1 MTRLPRRAR
10 HLAVW
15 VVLLV
20 CIGGWVMPQK
30 SIDYRRARWAAPD
43 VLLFLPTGEYLSA
56 ASLGYQAL
64 IADALYLWSIQYY
77 GHQVAAEG
85 RQYLWRIFDVIT
97 DLDPQ
102 FEDAYLTG
110 ALMMGSDL
118 GDADMAMR
126 LLAKGA
132 AHNPEGW
139 IYPLESGYYAW
150 MSLGDHELAAEYFDK
165 ASALPGAPDVIGRMR
180 AGMAEF
186 VGDKRSALALWV
198 EVYEGAREDGN
209 EKIESVAW
217 QHLYD
222 LKVELDLEDLRV
234 AIRRFRLDR
243 GQPPRELDVLVTEG
257 YLRVVP
263 GTPAGQPY
271 EYEAVTGEV
280 VDPRDS
286 GSRADR

>member
-1 MTRLPRRAR
+1 VTRLPRRAR
-10 HLAVW
+10 GLAVW

-20 CIGGWVMPQK
+20 CIGGWIMPQM
-30 SIDYRRARWAAPD
+30 SIDYRRARWARSD

-77 GHQVAAEG
+77 GHQVAADG

-132 AHNPEGW
+132 EHNPEGW

-150 MSLGDHELAAEYFDK
+150 MSLGDHELAAEYFNK
-165 ASALPGAPDVIGRMR
+165 AWALPGAPEVIGRMR
-180 AGMAEF
+180 AGMAEI
-186 VGDKRSALALWV
+186 VGDKRSALALWAD
-198 EVYEGAREDGN
+198 VYEGAREGGN
-209 EKIESVAW
+209 DKIESIAW

-222 LKVELDLEDLRV
+222 LKVEIDLEDLRV

-243 GQPPRELDVLVTEG
+243 GRPPLALGALVTEG
-257 YLRVVP
+257 YLRAVP
-263 GTPAGQPY
+263 DMPTGEPY
-271 EYEAVTGEV
+271 EYEPVTGEV
-280 VDPRDS
+280 VDPSES

>member
-1 MTRLPRRAR
+1 MTRVPARAR
-10 HLAVW
+10 ELMVW

-20 CIGGWVMPQK
+20 CIGGWIMPQV
-30 SIDYRRARWAAPD
+30 SIDYRRARWSDPD

-77 GHQVAAEG
+77 GHQVASEG

-118 GDADMAMR
+118 GDAPMAMR
-126 LLAKGA
+126 LLEKGA
-132 AHNPEGW
+132 AQNPEGW

-150 MSLGDHELAAEYFDK
+150 MSLGDHELAAQYFDR
-165 ASALPGAPDVIGRMR
+165 AAALPGAPDVIGRMR

-186 VGDKRSALALWV
+186 TGDQRAALALWA
-198 EVYEGAREDGN
+198 EVYEGARADGDA
-209 EKIESVAW
+209 KIESVAW
-217 QHLYD
+217 QHVYD
-222 LKVELDLEDLRV
+222 LKVEIDLGDLGV
-234 AIRRFRLDR
+234 AIRRFRSDR
-243 GQPPRELDVLVTEG
+243 GQLPAALDVLVSEG
-257 YLRVVP
+257 YLQFVP
-263 GTPAGQPY
+263 DMPTGEPY
-271 EYEAVTGEV
+271 EYEPVTGQV
-280 VDPRDS
+280 VDPRES

>member
-1 MTRLPRRAR
+1 MIRLPRRAR

-20 CIGGWVMPQK
+20 CIGGWVMPQM

-132 AHNPEGW
+132 ARNPEGW

-186 VGDKRSALALWV
+186 VGDKRSALVLWV

-222 LKVELDLEDLRV
+222 LKVDLDLEDLRV

-243 GQPPRELDVLVTEG
+243 GQPPRALDVLVTEG

-263 GTPAGQPY
+263 GTPAGESY
-271 EYEAVTGEV
+271 EYEAVVGEV

-286 GSRADR
+286 GSRAAR

>member
-1 MTRLPRRAR
+1 MIGLPPRGRD
-10 HLAVW
+10 LMVW
-15 VVLLV
+15 VALLV
-20 CIGGWVMPQK
+20 CIGGWVMPQV

-43 VLLFLPTGEYLSA
+43 ALLFLPTGEYLSA
-56 ASLGYQAL
+56 ASLGYQVL

-85 RQYLWRIFDVIT
+85 QQYLWRIFDVIT

-118 GDADMAMR
+118 GNAEMAVQ
-126 LLAKGA
+126 LLEKGA
-132 AHNPEGW
+132 MNNPDGW

-150 MSLGDHELAAEYFDK
+150 MSLGDYELASAYFDK
-165 ASALPGAPDVIGRMR
+165 AVAIPGAPDVIGRMR
-180 AGMAEF
+180 AGMEEF
-186 VGDKRSALALWV
+186 LGDRQMAMRLWADI
-198 EVYEGAREDGN
+198 YEEAREEGD
-209 EKIESVAW
+209 EKIESIAW
-217 QHLYD
+217 QHLYE
-222 LKVELDLEDLRV
+222 LKVEIDLKHLRV

-243 GQPPRELDVLVTEG
+243 GQPPPVLEVLVTDG

-263 GTPAGQPY
+263 DVPTGESY

-280 VDPRDS
+280 VDPRES
-286 GSRADR
+286 GARSAR

>member
-1 MTRLPRRAR
+1 MPQRAR
-10 HLAVW
+10 DLVVW
-15 VVLLV
+15 GVLLV
-20 CIGGWVMPQK
+20 CVGGWVMPQV
-30 SIDYRRARWAAPD
+30 SIDYRRARWADPD
-43 VLLFLPTGEYLSA
+43 VLLFLPTGEYLNA

-77 GHQVAAEG
+77 GHQLVDEG

-102 FEDAYLTG
+102 YEDAYLTG

-118 GDADMAMR
+118 GDPAMAMR
-126 LLAKGA
+126 LLRKGESN
-132 AHNPEGW
+132 NPGEW

-150 MSLGDHELAAEYFDK
+150 MSLGDHELASEFFDR
-165 ASALPGAPDVIGRMR
+165 AVAIPGAPDVIGRMR

-186 VGDKRSALALWV
+186 SGDKRAALALWA
-198 EVYEGAREDGN
+198 EVYQGARDEGDG
-209 EKIESVAW
+209 KIESIAW

-222 LKVELDLEDLRV
+222 LKVDVDLEDLRV

-243 GQPPRELDVLVTEG
+243 GRLPAALEVLVSEG

-263 GTPAGQPY
+263 EPPGGGRY
-271 EYEAVTGEV
+271 EYEPVSGEV
-280 VDPRDS
+280 DDPRES
-286 GSRADR
+286 TTRASR